1 MTLDYEA
8 DAVDCQPDLIN
19 DKMASLELDQS
30 DGEVTASQIRTLA
43 LGMQQRCRS
52 LLDELQQFHD
62 YLKAQKREKAVES
75 KLFANRLKSE
85 MKVIDRVRTSTMII

>member
-30 DGEVTASQIRTLA
+30 DGEVTASQIRTCTGHA
-43 LGMQQRCRS
+43 ATVP
-52 LLDELQQFHD
+52 
-62 YLKAQKREKAVES
+62 K
-75 KLFANRLKSE
+75 FAG
-85 MKVIDRVRTSTMII
+85 RTTAIP